1 MASLPQILAS
11 IWGRKKAL
19 GLVMEYRAAFAGRAL
34 LLADLAKVC
43 EVGTTA
49 PSTAIGC
56 VKQAAKQEVFAH
68 IARVLELKPE
78 HFVEIVDGRN
88 DE

>member
-1 MASLPQILAS
+1 MPSLPEILTS
-11 IWGRKKAL
+11 IWGRKRAQAL
-19 GLVMEYRAAFAGRAL
+19 VVEYRAAFAGRPL

-43 EVGTTA
+43 EVGA
-49 PSTAIGC
+49 VSPPTAIGC
-56 VKQAAKQEVFAH
+56 IKQAAKQEVFAH
-68 IARVLELKPE
+68 IARVIELKRE